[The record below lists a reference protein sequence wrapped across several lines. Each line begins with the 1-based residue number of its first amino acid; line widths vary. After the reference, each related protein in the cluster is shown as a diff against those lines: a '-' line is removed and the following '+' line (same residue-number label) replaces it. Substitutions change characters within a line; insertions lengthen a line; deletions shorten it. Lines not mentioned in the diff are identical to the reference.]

1 MFCWLFNVWLQN
13 VFEFLTDQLAN
24 LLMLLRIVESQYQ
37 PRYQNRSKHKYNE
50 KKLCDEHEYNIGRM
64 QL

>member
-1 MFCWLFNVWLQN
+1 MQN